1 MLIAA
6 EVAEITIMAR
16 SMRALLSIATLLG
29 LLLCPVSASADDTP
43 TPACW
48 MAAAVNSST
57 VQWGRLVL
65 KDGLVTF
72 HTAQGDWQ
80 TPLSEIKRI
89 VRVKHAKQTFEI
101 VTASGATLHLTILG
115 AQMLPEP
122 PQKAMQIIQRAVREV
137 PSPVVTVTTTFG
149 TVRQ

>member
-1 MLIAA
+1 
-6 EVAEITIMAR
+6 MAR
-16 SMRALLSIATLLG
+16 PMRALLSIATLVGMLV
-29 LLLCPVSASADDTP
+29 CAVPASADDKP
-43 TPACW
+43 TSAYW
-48 MAAAVNSST
+48 MAAAANSST

-65 KDGLVTF
+65 KDGMLTF
-72 HTAQGDWQ
+72 HTAHGDWQ

-89 VRVKHAKQTFEI
+89 VRVKDTKRTFEV

-149 TVRQ
+149 TSKH

>member
-1 MLIAA
+1 
-6 EVAEITIMAR
+6 MAR
-16 SMRALLSIATLLG
+16 PLRAFLRIAPLLG
-29 LLLCPVSASADDTP
+29 LLLWPVAASADDKP
-43 TPACW
+43 TSAYW
-48 MAAAVNSST
+48 MAAASNSST

-65 KDGLVTF
+65 KDGMLTF

-89 VRVKHAKQTFEI
+89 VRVKDARRTFEI

-137 PSPVVTVTTTFG
+137 PSSVVTVTTTFG